1 MISNCHVCFYPVQPR
16 KKKCYGVLQKFLVVK
31 CNCRCTQTCSS
42 KLFLADLPLLLHV
55 VVELLLLPHSWSRK
69 ELELAAHG
77 SCTCCTDDE
86 EDIAASQKK
95 TLAIALPPPHNPRA
109 SQVDPNAILSG
120 APKVDPN
127 AICLPVHHHP
137 CIISLWDNE
146 ILSPKPGTDHST
158 SP

>member
-1 MISNCHVCFYPVQPR
+1 
-16 KKKCYGVLQKFLVVK
+16 
-31 CNCRCTQTCSS
+31 
-42 KLFLADLPLLLHV
+42 V

-86 EDIAASQKK
+86 EDIAALQKK

-109 SQVDPNAILSG
+109 SQVDPNAI
-120 APKVDPN
+120 
-127 AICLPVHHHP
+127 CLLVYHHP

-146 ILSPKPGTDHST
+146 ILSPEPRMDHST
-158 SP
+158 LP

>member
-1 MISNCHVCFYPVQPR
+1 
-16 KKKCYGVLQKFLVVK
+16 
-31 CNCRCTQTCSS
+31 
-42 KLFLADLPLLLHV
+42 
-55 VVELLLLPHSWSRK
+55 
-69 ELELAAHG
+69 
-77 SCTCCTDDE
+77 
-86 EDIAASQKK
+86 
-95 TLAIALPPPHNPRA
+95 LAIALPPPHNPRA